1 MNIPFQ
7 QTPNYALGPTKKIAV
22 VLHFTLGAYKG
33 AVEWLSNANRP
44 NRSSANYVIGRNPG
58 EIVQL
63 VKLTD
68 IAWHAGI
75 ISNPNERAKKI
86 MLKNLDG
93 SYVNPNQYT
102 IGIELAAG
110 YDVDKDGVVE
120 PNENDVTEWQYELLT
135 ELIKSFTTNSDT
147 AFVLDPKNIIIHGD
161 IADYKEKPEVVRTEL
176 LKRLF
181 PMAAPSPTN
190 KEAIKSQIISL
201 LNQL

>member
-7 QTPNYALGPTKKIAV
+7 QTQNYSVGPTKKIAV

-44 NRSSANYVIGRNPG
+44 NRSSAHFVIGRNPG
-58 EIVQL
+58 EAIQL
-63 VKLTD
+63 VKVGD
-68 IAWHAGI
+68 IAWHAGV
-75 ISNPNERAKKI
+75 ISNPNDRAKRI
-86 MLKNLDG
+86 MRKNLDG
-93 SYVNPNQYT
+93 SWVNPNQYT

-110 YDVDKDGVVE
+110 YDADQDGTVE
-120 PNENDVTEWQYELLT
+120 PNENDVTEWQYQQLT
-135 ELIKSFTTNSDT
+135 ELVKAFANNPET
-147 AFVLDPKNIIIHGD
+147 AFILDEKNIIIHGD
-161 IADYKEKPEVVRTEL
+161 ITDYKEKPEKVRVEL

-181 PMAAPSPTN
+181 PVQPTD

>member
-7 QTPNYALGPTKKIAV
+7 QTPNYTIGPAKKIAI
-22 VLHFTLGAYKG
+22 VLHLTLGAYNG
-33 AVEWLSNANRP
+33 AVSWLLNANRP
-44 NRSSANYVIGRNPG
+44 NRSSAHFVIGRNEG
-58 EIVQL
+58 EITQL
-63 VKLTD
+63 VRVAD
-68 IAWHAGI
+68 VAWHAGNI
-75 ISNPNERAKKI
+75 NNPNDRAKRI

-93 SYVNPNQYT
+93 SYINPNQYT

-120 PNENDVTEWQYELLT
+120 PNENDITEWQYQQLT
-135 ELIKSFTTNSDT
+135 DLVKSFVNNPDM

-181 PMAAPSPTN
+181 PVTTQPAGN
-190 KEAIKSQIISL
+190 KEAIKSQIINL

>member
-7 QTPNYALGPTKKIAV
+7 QTPNYAVGPTKKIAV
-22 VLHFTLGAYKG
+22 VLHFTLGSYAG
-33 AVEWLSNANRP
+33 AVSWLSNANRP
-44 NRSSANYVIGRNPG
+44 NRSSAHFVIGRKEG
-58 EIVQL
+58 EITQL
-63 VKLTD
+63 VKITD
-68 IAWHAGI
+68 IAWHAGA
-75 ISNPNERAKKI
+75 ISNPNDRAKKI

-110 YDVDKDGVVE
+110 YDVDQDGVVE
-120 PNENDVTEWQYELLT
+120 PNENDITEWQYEQLT
-135 ELIKSFTTNSDT
+135 ELVRSFVNNPDT
-147 AFVLDPKNIIIHGD
+147 AFSLVPQNIIIHGD
-161 IADYKEKPEVVRTEL
+161 IADYKEKPEIVRTEL

-181 PMAAPSPTN
+181 PVQPGN

>member
-7 QTPNYALGPTKKIAV
+7 QSPNYAVGPTKKAVV
-22 VLHFTLGAYKG
+22 VLHFTLGGYKG

-44 NRSSANYVIGRNPG
+44 NRSSAHFVIGRKLG
-58 EIVQL
+58 EITQL
-63 VKLTD
+63 VKITD
-68 IAWHAGI
+68 IAWHAGG
-75 ISNPNERAKKI
+75 ISNPNDRARKI

-110 YDVDKDGVVE
+110 YDVDQDGVIE
-120 PNENDVTEWQYELLT
+120 PNENDITEWQYEQLT
-135 ELIKSFTTNSDT
+135 ELIKSFKNNPDT
-147 AFVLDPKNIIIHGD
+147 AFALVPSNIIVHGD
-161 IADYKEKPEVVRTEL
+161 IADYKEKPEIVRTEL
-176 LKRLF
+176 LKLLF
-181 PMAAPSPTN
+181 PDHLG

>member
-7 QTPNYALGPTKKIAV
+7 KTPNYTPANIKKTAV
-22 VLHFTLGAYKG
+22 VLHFTLGAYNG
-33 AVEWLSNANRP
+33 AVSWLMNPNRP
-44 NRSSANYVIGRNPG
+44 NRSSANFMIGRNEG
-58 EIVQL
+58 EAVQL

-75 ISNPNERAKKI
+75 ISNPNERAKRI

-93 SYVNPNQYT
+93 SWVNPNQYT

-110 YDVDKDGVVE
+110 YDVDQDGTIE
-120 PNENDVTEWQYELLT
+120 PNENDITEWQYKTAT
-135 ELIKSFTTNSDT
+135 ELIRSLVQNPEMN
-147 AFVLDPKNIIIHGD
+147 FVLDEKNILIHGD
-161 IADYKEKPEVVRTEL
+161 ITDYKEKPEKVRAEI

-181 PMAAPSPTN
+181 PPQVVD
-190 KEAIKSQIISL
+190 KGAIKSQIISL

>member
-7 QTPNYALGPTKKIAV
+7 QTPNYAPGPTKKIAV
-22 VLHFTLGAYKG
+22 VLHLTLGAYSG

-44 NRSSANYVIGRNPG
+44 NRSSAHFVIGRNQS
-58 EIVQL
+58 EIIQL
-63 VKLTD
+63 VKVTD
-68 IAWHAGI
+68 IAWHAGG
-75 ISNPNERAKKI
+75 ISNPNDRAKKI

-110 YDVDKDGVVE
+110 YDVDHDGVVE
-120 PNENDVTEWQYELLT
+120 PNENDITEWQYQQLT
-135 ELIKSFTTNSDT
+135 ELVKSFANNPDT
-147 AFVLDPKNIIIHGD
+147 ACVLDSKNIIIHGD
-161 IADYKEKPEVVRTEL
+161 IADYKEKPEAVRTEL

-181 PMAAPSPTN
+181 PAQLTD
-190 KEAIKSQIISL
+190 KEAIKSQILSL

>member
-7 QTPNYALGPTKKIAV
+7 QTPNYAVGPTKKIAV
-22 VLHFTLGAYKG
+22 VLHFTLGAYRG

-44 NRSSANYVIGRNPG
+44 NRSSAHFVIGRNQG
-58 EIVQL
+58 EITQL
-63 VKLTD
+63 VKITD
-68 IAWHAGI
+68 IAWHAGG
-75 ISNPNERAKKI
+75 ISNPNDRAKKI

-93 SYVNPNQYT
+93 TYVNPNQYT

-110 YDVDKDGVVE
+110 YDVDQDGVVE
-120 PNENDVTEWQYELLT
+120 PNENDVTEWQYQELT
-135 ELIKSFTTNSDT
+135 ELVKSFANNSDT
-147 AFVLDPKNIIIHGD
+147 AFILDPKNIIIHGD
-161 IADYKEKPEVVRTEL
+161 IADYKEKPEIVRIEL

-181 PMAAPSPTN
+181 QVPPTD